1 MTAPNPS
8 SGFDLANLLS
18 LLEKQRSLYQ
28 SLSDLSRQQAAV
40 IADGRADVLLGILAA
55 RQKFIDQ
62 ISVVNTELEP
72 YRQRWDANWAKMD
85 SPQRTSVGGL
95 VKQVQQLLGEIVEQD
110 ERDRNALAQSRTRVQ
125 AELQKLNRTSGAIN
139 AYRATGGASSPAAS
153 APGVN
158 VPANVAMPAR
168 LRQAYPAAAPQS
180 PRLAPRQG

>member
-28 SLSDLSRQQAAV
+28 SLGDLSRQQAGV
-40 IADGRADVLLGILAA
+40 IADGRADVLLGILAS

-62 ISVVNTELEP
+62 IAVVNTELEP

-85 SPQRTSVGGL
+85 AAQRSSVSGL
-95 VKQVQQLLGEIVEQD
+95 VKQVQQLLGDIVEQD
-110 ERDRNALAQSRTRVQ
+110 ERDRNALAQSRNRVQ

-139 AYRATGGASSPAAS
+139 AYRATGGSAAPTASS
-153 APGVN
+153 PGVN
-158 VPANVAMPAR
+158 VPANVTIPTR
-168 LRQAYPAAAPQS
+168 LRQAYPAATPQA